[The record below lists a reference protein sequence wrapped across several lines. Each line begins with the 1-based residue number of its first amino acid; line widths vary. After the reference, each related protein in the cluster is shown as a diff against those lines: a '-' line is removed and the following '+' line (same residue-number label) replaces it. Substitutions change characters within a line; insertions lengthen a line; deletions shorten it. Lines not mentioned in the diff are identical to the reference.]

1 LDDGKPKQ
9 ISLIYFVPV
18 SIGILLAFGFALA
31 FAHEIGHGM
40 ICNLGQ
46 DNTYFEFAI
55 SYAGGGEGRCVGYSG
70 NIEVYRAFGGLL
82 ASAIA
87 LGIAIG
93 MIGTSKKQFWLSGNV
108 KPALPIALICLG
120 FGHLLAATLET
131 FAFDFY
137 LGSQV
142 AMYLIQALIF
152 STLVIATI
160 MLHRSRAKLVEHR
173 HQ

>member
-1 LDDGKPKQ
+1 
-9 ISLIYFVPV
+9 VPV
-18 SIGILLAFGFALA
+18 SLAILVVSGIGLAFV
-31 FAHEIGHGM
+31 HEIGHG
-40 ICNLGQ
+40 IVCNWGES
-46 DNTYFEFAI
+46 NTYFEFAVSI
-55 SYAGGGEGRCVGYSG
+55 TGGGEGRCVGYTG
-70 NIEVYRAFGGLL
+70 NVDFYRAAGGLL
-82 ASAIA
+82 ASTVA
-87 LGIAIG
+87 LGIAFG
-93 MIGTSKKQFWLSGNV
+93 MTATSKKQFWLSGNV

-142 AMYLIQALIF
+142 AMYLIQTLIF